1 MTAGSFVRRQLRARF
16 VLDDSG
22 AVFPGTNSNTLIVS
36 GLRMSASV
44 QASALQQSQM
54 SLRVWGMK
62 RQDMDAIT
70 VAWANPPVVLNHR
83 VILEANN
90 GEGWNKVFGG
100 TIIEA
105 QPEYR
110 SSPDT
115 HLSLLASVGY
125 FQKIQAAAPESYT
138 ETVDIGLVCSDLAI
152 KMGFTFVN
160 GGANAVLSGPIYLFG
175 TLLDQ
180 LDQACRMAGC
190 DYYLTGSASSPTAA
204 ALPGSPTP
212 DDSQGTLTITPRGKP
227 IEGEGVAAVLSAKTG
242 LIGYPVYDRSG
253 LNVQALYQPAFSCGV
268 PIQIESIVPAATGL
282 WYPYSMTHQLDAN
295 LPNGKWMTN
304 MMCLRRGFA

>member
-1 MTAGSFVRRQLRARF
+1 MPANSFVRRQLRARF

-22 AVFPGTNSNTLIVS
+22 TVFPGTNSNTLIVT

-90 GEGWNKVFGG
+90 GDGWNKVFGG

-110 SSPDT
+110 SAPET
-115 HLSLLASVGY
+115 HFSLLASVGY
-125 FQKIQAAAPESYT
+125 FQKIRAAAPESYT
-138 ETVDIGLVCSDLAI
+138 ETVDIGLVCGDLAV

-160 GGANAVLSGPIYLFG
+160 GGASAVLAGPVYLFG

-190 DYYLTGSASSPTAA
+190 DYYLTGSESAPAGMA
-204 ALPGSPTP
+204 REGAVTP
-212 DDSQGTLTITPRGKP
+212 DGSQGTLTITPRGKP
-227 IEGEGVAAVLSAKTG
+227 IEGAAVAVVLSAKTG
-242 LIGYPVYDRSG
+242 LIGYPVYDRAG
-253 LNVQALYQPAFSCGV
+253 LNVQALYQPAFGCGV
-268 PIQIESIVPAATGL
+268 PIQVESIVPAATGL

-295 LPNGKWMTN
+295 LPNGKWLTN
-304 MMCLRRGFA
+304 MTCNRRFV